1 MARDPE
7 LRASGGSEPV
17 PRAPSCPPPSAPVP
31 LGEALARVDAASPL
45 ALVGRVTEVTG
56 LLVRA
61 AIPATRVG
69 ELVWIETGRPAGAPA
84 SGGRAGSSPV
94 RVQAE
99 VVGFRG
105 DEVVLMPL
113 GEAVGIGPDARV
125 EATGRPLTVRVGPG
139 LLGRVLDGLGDPMD
153 GAGPLATD
161 AGPVEEWPVDRP
173 APDPLRRRRIERPL
187 ALGVRTIDALLTV
200 GEGQRVGLF
209 AGAGAGKSTLLG
221 QIARNTEAD
230 VNVICLCGERGRE
243 VSEFLEGALGADGRA
258 RSVVVCATSDAPS
271 LVRLKSAFVATA
283 IAEWFR
289 ARGQRVLFT
298 MDSLTRFARA
308 QREVGLAA
316 GEPPTRQGY
325 PPSVFALLPRL
336 LERTGND
343 DRGSITALYNVLVT
357 GGDMDEPIADEVRGI
372 LDGHIVLSRELAARN
387 HFPAIDVPAS
397 LSRVMNAVVEPTHR
411 QAAGRVRELLAIYG
425 RQRDLILL
433 GAYRRGSDPRTDEAI
448 ARIDAIESFLRQ
460 PTTERAAFS
469 ETCARLA
476 KLIA

>member
-1 MARDPE
+1 MAAQP
-7 LRASGGSEPV
+7 P
-17 PRAPSCPPPSAPVP
+17 PPPSHAPTP
-31 LGEALARVDAASPL
+31 DDLGDALARVDAASAL
-45 ALVGRVTEVTG
+45 VLVGRVTEVTG
-56 LLVRA
+56 LVIRA
-61 AIPATRVG
+61 AVPATRVG
-69 ELVWIETGRPAGAPA
+69 ELVWIETGRAASDGPPAPSAHDDRLA
-84 SGGRAGSSPV
+84 AAPV
-94 RVQAE
+94 RLQAE

-113 GEAVGIGPDARV
+113 GAAVGIGPDAVVR
-125 EATGRPLTVRVGPG
+125 ATGRPLTVRVGSG

-153 GAGPLATD
+153 GGGPLATT
-161 AGPVEEWPVDRP
+161 AGPTEEWAVDRP

-187 ALGVRTIDALLTV
+187 ALGVRAIDALLTV

-221 QIARNTEAD
+221 QIARHTEAD

-289 ARGQRVLFT
+289 AQGRRVLFM

-343 DRGSITALYNVLVT
+343 ERGSITALYNVLVA

-397 LSRVMNAVVEPTHR
+397 LSRVMNAVVEPAHR
-411 QAAGRVRELLAIYG
+411 EAAGRVRELLATYA

-448 ARIDAIESFLRQ
+448 ARIDAVESFLRQ
-460 PTTERAAFS
+460 PTAEHATFA
-469 ETCARLA
+469 ETRARLA
-476 KLIA
+476 KLLG